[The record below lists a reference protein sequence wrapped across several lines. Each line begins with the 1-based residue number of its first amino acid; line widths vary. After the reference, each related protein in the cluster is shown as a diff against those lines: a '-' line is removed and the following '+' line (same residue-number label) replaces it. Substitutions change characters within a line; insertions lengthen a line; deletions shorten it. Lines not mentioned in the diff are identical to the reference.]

1 MFRAQCEKA
10 VATVGLDYRS
20 DAIWE
25 HYIDREIEAGQLRY
39 STDLFRRVIGIPT
52 KLYNK
57 HWDNFIGKYISTS
70 SLAHVCLSLFSLQ

>member
-39 STDLFRRVIGIPT
+39 GTDLFRRVIGIPT

-57 HWDNFIGKYISTS
+57 HWDNFIGKD
-70 SLAHVCLSLFSLQ
+70 